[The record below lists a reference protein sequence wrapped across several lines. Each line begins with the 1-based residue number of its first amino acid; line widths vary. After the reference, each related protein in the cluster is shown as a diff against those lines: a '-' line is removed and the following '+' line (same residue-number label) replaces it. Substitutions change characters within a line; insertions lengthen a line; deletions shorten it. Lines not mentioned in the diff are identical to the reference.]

1 MKNHKLM
8 KTFKC
13 MTISGFVAS
22 ILLLTG
28 SCTKEANDPAIAGN
42 NLLNV
47 AADGTTL
54 LVGSNLGNCL
64 SEDLSF
70 TDDELETL
78 LYMKEEEKLAR
89 DVYTNMF
96 EKWGTPVFSNISR
109 AEDSHLNAVIFLLQ
123 NYGEEYTQTGKPG
136 VFANSD
142 FQELYAQ
149 LVEKGSASVEA
160 AMETGALIEELD
172 IKDLEEY
179 LEVVEN
185 ENIKMVFENL
195 LRGSRNHLR
204 AFNRQ
209 LENLGVEYTPVYITQ
224 EDYDQ
229 IVSTPNETGNGNQ
242 SGNQQR
248 KGRQYRGGR

>member
-1 MKNHKLM
+1 M
-8 KTFKC
+8 KTTKY
-13 MTISGFVAS
+13 MIISGFIAS
-22 ILLLTG
+22 LLLLTG
-28 SCTKEANDPAIAGN
+28 SCIKETNDSAVSGN
-42 NLLNV
+42 SNLLNV

-54 LVGSNLGNCL
+54 FVGSNLGTCL

-70 TDDELETL
+70 TDDELKTL
-78 LYMKEEEKLAR
+78 LHMKEEEKLAG
-89 DVYTNMF
+89 DVYTF
-96 EKWGTPVFSNISR
+96 LYEKWGTPVFSNISK
-109 AEDSHLNAVIFLLQ
+109 AEDTHLNAVLYLLK
-123 NYGEEYTQTGKPG
+123 NYGEEYTQTGEPG

-142 FQELYAQ
+142 FQELYSQ
-149 LVEKGSASVEA
+149 LVEKGSGSVEA

-185 ENIKMVFENL
+185 DNIKIVFENL

-209 LENLGVEYTPVYITQ
+209 LENLGVAYTPVYITQ
-224 EDYDQ
+224 EEYGQ

-242 SGNQQR
+242 ACSQQSR
-248 KGRQYRGGR
+248 GRQYRGGR

>member
-1 MKNHKLM
+1 ME
-8 KTFKC
+8 TFKYKI
-13 MTISGFVAS
+13 ISGLVAS
-22 ILLLTG
+22 MLLLTG
-28 SCTKEANDPAIAGN
+28 SCTKETTDPAIAVN

-54 LVGSNLGNCL
+54 LVGSNLGACL
-64 SEDLSF
+64 SEDLTF
-70 TDDELETL
+70 TDDELETIL
-78 LYMKEEEKLAR
+78 HMKEEEKLAR
-89 DVYTNMF
+89 DVYTFLF
-96 EKWGTPVFSNISR
+96 EKWETPVFSNISK
-109 AEDSHLNAVIFLLQ
+109 AEDNHLNAVLYLLQ
-123 NYGEEYTQTGKPG
+123 NCGDEYTGTEDPG

-142 FQELYAQ
+142 FQDLYTQ
-149 LVEKGSASVEA
+149 LVEKGSGSVET

-172 IKDLEEY
+172 IKDLEEC

-185 ENIKMVFENL
+185 ENIKIVFENL

-224 EDYDQ
+224 EEYDQ

-248 KGRQYRGGR
+248 KGKQYRGGR

>member
-1 MKNHKLM
+1 MR
-8 KTFKC
+8 
-13 MTISGFVAS
+13 TIKFMINSSFVAGL
-22 ILLLTG
+22 LLLTG
-28 SCTKEANDPAIAGN
+28 SCTKEANSPAIAGN

-54 LVGSNLGNCL
+54 LVGSNLGACL

-70 TDDELETL
+70 TDDEIETL
-78 LYMKEEEKLAR
+78 LYMKEEEKLAG
-89 DVYTNMF
+89 DVYKILY
-96 EKWGTPVFSNISR
+96 EKWGAPVFSNISK
-109 AEDSHLNAVIFLLQ
+109 AEDTHLNAVLYLLQ
-123 NYGEEYTQTGKPG
+123 NYGEEYTRTGDPG
-136 VFANSD
+136 VFANAD
-142 FQELYAQ
+142 LQELYTR
-149 LVEKGSASVEA
+149 LVEKGSGSVEA

-172 IKDLEEY
+172 IRDLKED
-179 LEVVEN
+179 LKVVEN

-195 LRGSRNHLR
+195 LKGSRNHLR

-209 LENLGVEYTPVYITQ
+209 LEKLGIEYIPVYITQ
-224 EDYDQ
+224 EEYDQ

>member
-1 MKNHKLM
+1 M
-8 KTFKC
+8 KTIKY
-13 MTISGFVAS
+13 MIISGFVVS
-22 ILLLTG
+22 LLLLTG
-28 SCTKEANDPAIAGN
+28 SCTKETSDPAVSGYN

-54 LVGSNLGNCL
+54 LVGSNLGTCL

-70 TDDELETL
+70 TDDELEIL
-78 LYMKEEEKLAR
+78 LHMKEEEKLAR
-89 DVYTNMF
+89 DVYTFLF
-96 EKWGTPVFSNISR
+96 EKWGTPVFSNISK
-109 AEDSHLNAVIFLLQ
+109 AEDTHLNAVIYLLQ
-123 NYGEEYTQTGKPG
+123 NYGEEYTQTGEPG

-142 FQELYAQ
+142 FQELYSQ
-149 LVEKGSASVEA
+149 LVEKGSGSVEA

-209 LENLGVEYTPVYITQ
+209 LENLGVEYIPVYITQ
-224 EDYDQ
+224 EEYDQ
-229 IVSTPNETGNGNQ
+229 IVSTPNETGNSNQ
-242 SGNQQR
+242 SGNQQKR
-248 KGRQYRGGR
+248 GRQYQGGR

>member
-1 MKNHKLM
+1 MIIN
-8 KTFKC
+8 
-13 MTISGFVAS
+13 GFVVS
-22 ILLLTG
+22 LLLLTG

-54 LVGSNLGNCL
+54 LVGSNLGACL
-64 SEDLSF
+64 TEDLSF
-70 TDDELETL
+70 TDDELEIL
-78 LYMKEEEKLAR
+78 LHMKEEEKLAG
-89 DVYTNMF
+89 DVYTFLF
-96 EKWGTPVFSNISR
+96 EKWGIPVFSNISK
-109 AEDSHLNAVIFLLQ
+109 AEDTHLNAVKFLLQ
-123 NYGEEYTQTGKPG
+123 NYGEEYTQTGDPG
-136 VFANSD
+136 FFDDSD

-149 LVEKGSASVEA
+149 LVEKGSGSIEA

-179 LEVVEN
+179 LKVVEN

-195 LRGSRNHLR
+195 LRGSGNHLR

-209 LENLGVEYTPVYITQ
+209 LENLGAEYIPVYITQ
-224 EDYDQ
+224 EEYDQ
-229 IVSTPNETGNGNQ
+229 IVSTPNETENGNQ

-248 KGRQYRGGR
+248 GGRQYRGGR

>member
-1 MKNHKLM
+1 MVM
-8 KTFKC
+8 KTIKHVI
-13 MTISGFVAS
+13 ISGFVVS
-22 ILLLTG
+22 LLLLTG
-28 SCTKEANDPAIAGN
+28 SCTKETNDPAANGFS

-54 LVGSNLGNCL
+54 LVGSNLGTCL

-78 LYMKEEEKLAR
+78 LHMKEEEKLAR
-89 DVYTNMF
+89 DVYAF
-96 EKWGTPVFSNISR
+96 LYEKWGIPVFSNIGK
-109 AEDSHLNAVIFLLQ
+109 AEDTHLNAVLYLLK
-123 NYGEEYTQTGKPG
+123 NYGEEYTQTGEPG
-136 VFANSD
+136 VFANAD
-142 FQELYAQ
+142 FQELYAE
-149 LVEKGSASVEA
+149 LVEKGSGSVEA

-185 ENIKMVFENL
+185 ENINVVFENL
-195 LRGSRNHLR
+195 LRGSRNHLM

-209 LENLGVEYTPVYITQ
+209 LENLGVEYVPVYITQ
-224 EDYDQ
+224 EEFDQ

-248 KGRQYRGGR
+248 RRQYRGGR

>member
-8 KTFKC
+8 KTFKH

-42 NLLNV
+42 NLLKV

-54 LVGSNLGNCL
+54 LVGSNLGTCL

-78 LYMKEEEKLAR
+78 LHMKEEEKLAR
-89 DVYTNMF
+89 DVYTF
-96 EKWGTPVFSNISR
+96 LYEKWGTPVFTNISR
-109 AEDSHLNAVIFLLQ
+109 AEDTHLNAVLYLLQ
-123 NYGEEYTQTGKPG
+123 NYGEEYSQTGEPG
-136 VFANSD
+136 VFTDSD

-185 ENIKMVFENL
+185 ENIKIVFENL

-224 EDYDQ
+224 EEYDQ